1 MSKFDT
7 QLTEAKWQPL
17 NGKTDPFDLL
27 SSVTGHIGDAQGM
40 LEESG
45 VLGWQPEMIPLSGMD
60 SRGNIYDV
68 PDSAQGIVVP
78 QFPGGPALF
87 GQAHKDFKFIRP
99 EELIPLV
106 DAIVAHGNPLT
117 GVMPGPVTRLFFDS
131 KSVDMTDGVSPSVG
145 DIVKFRWHL
154 RLGNTGKN
162 SLKIGQSGVR
172 LICSNGMTTDETMG
186 AVSIQHSSL
195 APQKIDA
202 TVSRILAAGDIG
214 LEKWI
219 EDARKLIS
227 TRLSQSDAN
236 LMWAKI
242 FDWRDD
248 KEKNALTIQ
257 ENQQSA
263 LNGLWGSNTQ
273 TTTYPETGW
282 AFFNATTE
290 YLDHLSRV
298 HTGGASREV
307 ALARRVVEG
316 NAPMDA
322 KKNQAWKMALAL
334 A

>member
-7 QLTEAKWQPL
+7 QLTEAKFQPL
-17 NGKTDPFDLL
+17 NGKADPFDLL

-60 SRGNIYDV
+60 SQGNIYDV

-106 DAIVAHGNPLT
+106 DALVAHGNPLT
-117 GVMPGPVTRLFFDS
+117 GVMPGPTTRFFFES
-131 KSVDMTDGVSPSVG
+131 QSVDLGGERSVG

-162 SLKIGQSGVR
+162 SLKVGQSGLR
-172 LICSNGMTTDETMG
+172 LICSNGMTTDATMG
-186 AVSIQHSSL
+186 AVSISHSSL

-202 TVSRILAAGDIG
+202 TVERILKAGDIG

-219 EDARKLIS
+219 EDARKLIN

-236 LMWAKI
+236 KMWGKI
-242 FDWRDD
+242 FDWEDD
-248 KEKNALTIQ
+248 KEKRALTIQ
-257 ENQQSA
+257 EKQQYT
-263 LNGLWGSNTQ
+263 LNGLWSSNTQ
-273 TTTYPETGW
+273 STYPETGW

-290 YLDHLSRV
+290 YLDHLSKV

-316 NAPMDA
+316 NAPTDA
-322 KKNQAWKMALAL
+322 KKNQAWNMALAL